1 MVLKSQES
9 LQNQLTRPS
18 LVVADL
24 ANMEAPGNLH
34 LGFLALH
41 RFHATY
47 GRLPNLW
54 LVSSSNAS
62 VIHVVRHRTSNNKD
76 AINGY

>member
-1 MVLKSQES
+1 M
-9 LQNQLTRPS
+9 RPS

-34 LGFLALH
+34 VGFLALH
-41 RFHATY
+41 RFSATY

-54 LVSSSNAS
+54 LVPVSAAFAMPVVHFCKSCESSNKVA
-62 VIHVVRHRTSNNKD
+62 TNTT
-76 AINGY
+76 